1 MSELTGMT
9 DIQLIKYTFLLG
21 FIFIKCLHWFIFI
34 VVSDPKQMDQLGEL
48 THEIMAS
55 YDEGVEVKSYD
66 AYDLYL
72 LGMITRRL
80 GDIDVSTDYLVAS
93 ILSNCYI
100 WGAWVELA
108 FLIMDRKR
116 VGFVNRVYSL

>member
-1 MSELTGMT
+1 ME
-9 DIQLIKYTFLLG
+9 
-21 FIFIKCLHWFIFI
+21 
-34 VVSDPKQMDQLGEL
+34 QLGEL

-55 YDEGVEVKSYD
+55 YEEGTNPKDYD
-66 AYDLYL
+66 PYDLYL

-93 ILSNCYI
+93 ILRNSFI
-100 WGAWVELA
+100 WGAWIELA

-116 VGFVNRVYSL
+116 VSIYHVEHFMRDHCLLILFVL